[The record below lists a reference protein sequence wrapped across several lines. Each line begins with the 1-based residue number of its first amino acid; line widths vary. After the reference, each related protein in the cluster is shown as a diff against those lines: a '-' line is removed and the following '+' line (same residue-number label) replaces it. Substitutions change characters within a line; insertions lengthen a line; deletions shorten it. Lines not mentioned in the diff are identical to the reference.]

1 MRSPLSNWF
10 ISTRKPKDN
19 QALAYLP
26 IWGELSLFPIMENKK
41 GYRISQ
47 HQFSLY
53 REVLTLSFYPSSSE
67 RWRGSPLVLH
77 II

>member
-26 IWGELSLFPIMENKK
+26 IWGELSLFPIMGNKK
-41 GYRISQ
+41 GYRISR
-47 HQFSLY
+47 HP
-53 REVLTLSFYPSSSE
+53 FYPIP
-67 RWRGSPLVLH
+67 RGSHAFFLLFFF
-77 II
+77 